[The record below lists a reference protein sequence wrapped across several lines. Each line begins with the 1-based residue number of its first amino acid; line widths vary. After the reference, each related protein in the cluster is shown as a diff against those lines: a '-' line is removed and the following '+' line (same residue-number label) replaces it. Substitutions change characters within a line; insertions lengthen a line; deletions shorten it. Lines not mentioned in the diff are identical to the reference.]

1 MGVLVYKSVCVL
13 LLVCLCR
20 CVWVWVW
27 VSDGRIA
34 KWLPACAHIPCENK
48 EILVI
53 FKTMSLGRYKIAA
66 NSDWRGVFVAAGAR
80 SDEINRFPHI
90 HRFLT
95 GDMRKPRKPLSSRT

>member
-20 CVWVWVW
+20 CVWVR
-27 VSDGRIA
+27 VSEGRIGTV
-34 KWLPACAHIPCENK
+34 LPAYAHIPCENK